1 VRGAARTT
9 ALLCTLLAGCGLG
22 EEDVGPNP
30 EDKKAATL
38 ECLDERGVEARSG
51 RGNDIQVGDPPR
63 GPLVRFYLT
72 SGEAEAA
79 QFQGKVEGTE
89 HISSALVFVND
100 GSEDVL
106 NDIEEC
112 LADLQ

>member
-1 VRGAARTT
+1 M
-9 ALLCTLLAGCGLG
+9 LAGCGIG
-22 EEDVGPNP
+22 DEDVGPDP
-30 EDKKAATL
+30 ADKKAATL
-38 ECLDERGVEARSG
+38 ECLNEKEVAARSA

-63 GPLVRFYLT
+63 GPLIRFYLT

-106 NDIEEC
+106 QDVEEC
-112 LADLQ
+112 LADL